1 MPSIFFASVRHLL
14 RPLLGLLGMAA
25 PSPALNAEFPTE
37 ISVQD
42 WEPTLMQ
49 LYCSHDSVSGLSN
62 SRYMESLKVTRIRR
76 YKERSNSEHEYLI
89 AQVSTTH
96 PGELRFIR
104 IERFPDDQAVQS
116 TKTPGEKGPLHTVS
130 APSSQTS
137 LPLKDLPARDRA
149 RAISGW
155 PNSNDDACIEN
166 LDCKHA
172 SLILLDLVIAAKA
185 VHDYRNMYQLF
196 RHQCFW
202 YSDMIV
208 AILEQE
214 FPQIRLVER
223 SDFIRGIRS
232 EDAEVEVLD
241 KVGGTYK
248 KLPIYLR
255 RISIVKEIHDVFQT
269 QRLDARSA
277 VCLLDC
283 GILLLTYDCYRLQR
297 V

>member
-1 MPSIFFASVRHLL
+1 MFLASVQHIF
-14 RPLLGLLGMAA
+14 RPLLRLLGMTA

-42 WEPTLMQ
+42 WEPILMQ
-49 LYCSHDSVSGLSN
+49 FYCSHDPVSGLAN
-62 SRYMESLKVTRIRR
+62 SRYMESLKITKIRR
-76 YKERSNSEHEYLI
+76 YKQRSNSDHEYLI
-89 AQVSTTH
+89 AQVSTTQ
-96 PGELRFIR
+96 PGELRYIR
-104 IERFPDDQAVQS
+104 IERFVDDQAVQS
-116 TKTPGEKGPLHTVS
+116 TKIFSEKGSPHTIS
-130 APSSQTS
+130 ASSSQIS
-137 LPLKDLPARDRA
+137 LQLKDLPTRDCA

-155 PNSNDDACIEN
+155 PNPNDDACIEN

-172 SLILLDLVIAAKA
+172 SLFLLDLVIAAKV

-214 FPQIRLVER
+214 FPLIRLAER

-232 EDAEVEVLD
+232 QDAEVEVLD

-248 KLPIYLR
+248 KLLVYSHR
-255 RISIVKEIHDVFQT
+255 MSIVKEIHDVFQT
-269 QRLDARSA
+269 QRLDARSS
-277 VCLLDC
+277 VCLLDY
-283 GILLLTYDCYRLQR
+283 GYTFTNLSLF
-297 V
+297 

>member
-1 MPSIFFASVRHLL
+1 
-14 RPLLGLLGMAA
+14 MAT

-42 WEPTLMQ
+42 WEPILMK
-49 LYCSHDSVSGLSN
+49 LYCSHDPVSGLAN
-62 SRYMESLKVTRIRR
+62 SRSIDSLKVTKIRR

-89 AQVSTTH
+89 AEVSITQ
-96 PGELRFIR
+96 PDELRYIQ
-104 IERFPDDQAVQS
+104 IERFVDDQS
-116 TKTPGEKGPLHTVS
+116 TKIPEKGPLHTVS
-130 APSSQTS
+130 ALSSQTS
-137 LPLKDLPARDRA
+137 LASKDHPARDRA

-155 PNSNDDACIEN
+155 PNPNDHACIEN
-166 LDCKHA
+166 LDCKRA
-172 SLILLDLVIAAKA
+172 SLFLLDLVIAAKV

-214 FPQIRLVER
+214 FPLIRLVER
-223 SDFIRGIRS
+223 SDFIKGIRS

-241 KVGGTYK
+241 NASGTYK
-248 KLPIYLR
+248 RLPIYSR
-255 RISIVKEIHDVFQT
+255 RMSIVDEIHHVFQT
-269 QRLDARSA
+269 QRLDARSS

-283 GILLLTYDCYRLQR
+283 DYTFTNI
-297 V
+297 